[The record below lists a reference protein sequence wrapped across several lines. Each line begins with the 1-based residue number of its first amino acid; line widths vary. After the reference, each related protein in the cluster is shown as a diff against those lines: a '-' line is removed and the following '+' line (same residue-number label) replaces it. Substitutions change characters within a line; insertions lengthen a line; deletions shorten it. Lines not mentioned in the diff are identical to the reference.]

1 MHRVTLY
8 PYYISIS
15 SEDGSCLM
23 DAIVEAG
30 IPINAVCG
38 GKGECGKCK
47 VYVKE
52 SIPESTLQSLLKGDY
67 SNLEFQLTCQ
77 TTVDSNIEVF
87 IPPASVTEK
96 MKVLT
101 MCEDTDLG
109 KIDPL
114 LVKYHLELPP
124 PTLDDNI
131 SDIERI
137 KRELRNQNIKLSHVS
152 LDRIQYLGK
161 TLRDA
166 NWDITLS
173 LSLRDSGYE
182 LTEIESGDTTVENLG
197 LAVDLGTTTIAANL
211 LDLNTGEVVS
221 SAADYNKQM
230 IHGEDVLTRI
240 DFSGDAKGLRT
251 MQGLAVK
258 TINSL
263 IGKLGKDPDKI
274 RAMVIAGNTVMT
286 HLLYGIYPRFIKLEP
301 YIPVLNT
308 MPLIY
313 AKELGIR
320 INNRAIL
327 HSLPSRA
334 GYVGG
339 DITADILAT
348 RMYEKSEISIMIDV
362 GTNGEV
368 VVGNKDWLVGCAC
381 SAGPAFEGGEVE
393 SGMRATTGAIEQ
405 IDINPGSG
413 PDYKTI
419 GNVAPVGI
427 CGSGLIDLLA
437 ELFTHNLIDRK
448 GNLQQEV
455 DPRRI
460 RKGNEG
466 AEYVVVEKSATG
478 NSTDIVITEI
488 DIQSIIRSKAAV
500 YAATALLLRTVNMDF
515 DDMDKIY
522 IAGGF
527 GNYIDLRKAIL
538 LGLLPDMSVDKFVFI
553 GNGSLTGAKTVL
565 LSRDMKEQAAD
576 INKKLT
582 YVELSVNKDFFDE
595 FSSASFIP
603 HTDLE
608 QFPSVKKIITV
619 LKENC
624 NTVINVP

>member
-1 MHRVTLY
+1 
-8 PYYISIS
+8 
-15 SEDGSCLM
+15 M

-308 MPLIY
+308 MPL
-313 AKELGIR
+313 
-320 INNRAIL
+320 
-327 HSLPSRA
+327 
-334 GYVGG
+334 
-339 DITADILAT
+339 
-348 RMYEKSEISIMIDV
+348 
-362 GTNGEV
+362 
-368 VVGNKDWLVGCAC
+368 
-381 SAGPAFEGGEVE
+381 
-393 SGMRATTGAIEQ
+393 
-405 IDINPGSG
+405 
-413 PDYKTI
+413 
-419 GNVAPVGI
+419 
-427 CGSGLIDLLA
+427 
-437 ELFTHNLIDRK
+437 
-448 GNLQQEV
+448 
-455 DPRRI
+455 
-460 RKGNEG
+460 
-466 AEYVVVEKSATG
+466 
-478 NSTDIVITEI
+478 
-488 DIQSIIRSKAAV
+488 
-500 YAATALLLRTVNMDF
+500 
-515 DDMDKIY
+515 
-522 IAGGF
+522 
-527 GNYIDLRKAIL
+527 
-538 LGLLPDMSVDKFVFI
+538 
-553 GNGSLTGAKTVL
+553 
-565 LSRDMKEQAAD
+565 
-576 INKKLT
+576 
-582 YVELSVNKDFFDE
+582 
-595 FSSASFIP
+595 
-603 HTDLE
+603 
-608 QFPSVKKIITV
+608 
-619 LKENC
+619 
-624 NTVINVP
+624 

>member
-1 MHRVTLY
+1 
-8 PYYISIS
+8 
-15 SEDGSCLM
+15 M

>member
-1 MHRVTLY
+1 
-8 PYYISIS
+8 
-15 SEDGSCLM
+15 
-23 DAIVEAG
+23 
-30 IPINAVCG
+30 
-38 GKGECGKCK
+38 
-47 VYVKE
+47 
-52 SIPESTLQSLLKGDY
+52 
-67 SNLEFQLTCQ
+67 
-77 TTVDSNIEVF
+77 
-87 IPPASVTEK
+87 
-96 MKVLT
+96 
-101 MCEDTDLG
+101 
-109 KIDPL
+109 
-114 LVKYHLELPP
+114 
-124 PTLDDNI
+124 
-131 SDIERI
+131 
-137 KRELRNQNIKLSHVS
+137 
-152 LDRIQYLGK
+152 
-161 TLRDA
+161 
-166 NWDITLS
+166 
-173 LSLRDSGYE
+173 
-182 LTEIESGDTTVENLG
+182 
-197 LAVDLGTTTIAANL
+197 
-211 LDLNTGEVVS
+211 
-221 SAADYNKQM
+221 
-230 IHGEDVLTRI
+230 
-240 DFSGDAKGLRT
+240 
-251 MQGLAVK
+251 
-258 TINSL
+258 
-263 IGKLGKDPDKI
+263 
-274 RAMVIAGNTVMT
+274 
-286 HLLYGIYPRFIKLEP
+286 
-301 YIPVLNT
+301 
-308 MPLIY
+308 PLIY

>member
-1 MHRVTLY
+1 
-8 PYYISIS
+8 
-15 SEDGSCLM
+15 M

-47 VYVKE
+47 VYAKE
-52 SIPESTLQSLLKGDY
+52 SIPETILQSLLKEDY
-67 SNLEFQLTCQ
+67 SGIEFQLACQ
-77 TTVDSNIEVF
+77 TTVNSAIEVF
-87 IPPASVTEK
+87 IPPSSVTEK

-101 MCEDTDLG
+101 RSEDPELAV
-109 KIDPL
+109 IDPL
-114 LVKYHLELPP
+114 LVKYHTRLPP

-131 SDIERI
+131 SDVERI
-137 KRELRNQNIKLSHVS
+137 KRELRNQNVRMTHVS
-152 LDRIQYLGK
+152 LDRIQFLGR

-166 NWDITLS
+166 NWDVTLS
-173 LSLRDSGYE
+173 LSLRDTGYE
-182 LTEIESGDTTVENLG
+182 LTDIESGDTSRENLG
-197 LAVDLGTTTIAANL
+197 LAVDLGTTTIVANL
-211 LDLNTGEVVS
+211 VDLNRGKVVG

-230 IHGEDVLTRI
+230 VHGEDVLTRI
-240 DFSGDAKGLRT
+240 DFSADANGLRT

-263 IGKLGKDPDKI
+263 IGRLVKPPELI
-274 RAMVIAGNTVMT
+274 RSMVIAGNTIMT

-301 YIPVLNT
+301 YIPVSNT

-313 AKELGIR
+313 AKELGISV
-320 INNRAIL
+320 NNRAIL

-362 GTNGEV
+362 GTNGEI
-368 VVGNKDWLVGCAC
+368 VVGNRDWLVGCAC

-405 IDINPGSG
+405 IDINPTGL
-413 PDYKTI
+413 DYKTI

-427 CGSGLIDLLA
+427 CGTGLIDLLA
-437 ELFTHNLIDRK
+437 ELFTRNLIDRK
-448 GNLQQEV
+448 GNLQQEM
-455 DPRRI
+455 DPCRI
-460 RKGNEG
+460 RKGNDG
-466 AEYVVVEKSATG
+466 PEYVVVEKGATG
-478 NSTDIVITEI
+478 NNTDIVITEI

-553 GNGSLTGAKTVL
+553 GNGSLTGARTVL
-565 LSRDMKEQAAD
+565 LSGEMKERAAE

-582 YVELSVNKDFFDE
+582 YVELSVNRDFFDE

-608 QFPSVKKIITV
+608 RFPSVKKIITV
-619 LKENC
+619 LKENPDTGI
-624 NTVINVP
+624 TVS

>member
-1 MHRVTLY
+1 
-8 PYYISIS
+8 
-15 SEDGSCLM
+15 M

-38 GKGECGKCK
+38 GMGECGKCR

-52 SIPESTLQSLLKGDY
+52 SINEGVLESVLKGDY
-67 SNLEFQLTCQ
+67 SKIEFQLACQ
-77 TTVDSNIEVF
+77 TTVDSTIEVF
-87 IPPASVTEK
+87 IPPSSVTEK

-101 MCEDTDLG
+101 RCEDSYHE

-114 LVKYHLELPP
+114 LIKYHIQLPS

-137 KRELRNQNIKLSHVS
+137 KRELRSRKIQLSHIS

-161 TLRDA
+161 KLRDA

-173 LSLRDSGYE
+173 LSRRDPGYE
-182 LTEIESGDTTVENLG
+182 LIDIESGDMSGEYLG
-197 LAVDLGTTTIAANL
+197 LAVDLGTTTIVANL
-211 LDLNTGEVVS
+211 VDLGTGEIVG

-230 IHGEDVLTRI
+230 VHGEDVLTRI
-240 DFSGDAKGLRT
+240 DFSADAKGLRT

-263 IGKLGKDPDKI
+263 IGKLGIAPEKI
-274 RAMVIAGNTVMT
+274 RSMVIAGNTVMT

-301 YIPVLNT
+301 YIPVSNT
-308 MPLIY
+308 MPLVY
-313 AKELGIR
+313 ARELGIKV
-320 INNRAIL
+320 NNRAIL

-339 DITADILAT
+339 DITADIIAA

-381 SAGPAFEGGEVE
+381 SAGPAFEGGEVD

-405 IDINPGSG
+405 IDINPSG
-413 PDYKTI
+413 DSDYKTI
-419 GNVAPVGI
+419 GNVPPVGI

-448 GNLQQEV
+448 GNLQKEV
-455 DPRRI
+455 NPQRI
-460 RKGNEG
+460 RNGNDGLEF
-466 AEYVVVEKSATG
+466 VVVEKGSTG
-478 NSTDIVITEI
+478 NNTDIVITEI

-500 YAATALLLRTVNMDF
+500 YAATALLLKTVNLDF

-565 LSRDMKEQAAD
+565 LSCEMMDRAAE

-608 QFPSVKKIITV
+608 RFPSVKKIVTV
-619 LKENC
+619 LKENSD
-624 NTVINVP
+624 NIIIIS

>member
-1 MHRVTLY
+1 
-8 PYYISIS
+8 
-15 SEDGSCLM
+15 M

-47 VYVKE
+47 VYVKK
-52 SIPESTLQSLLKGDY
+52 SIPEIILQSLLKGDY
-67 SNLEFQLTCQ
+67 SEIEFQLTCQ
-77 TTVDSNIEVF
+77 TTVDSDIEVF

-101 MCEDTDLG
+101 RCKDTDLV

-114 LVKYHLELPP
+114 LVKKHLQLPSP
-124 PTLDDNI
+124 SLDDNI

-137 KRELRNQNIKLSHVS
+137 KRELRSQNVRMTHVS

-182 LTEIESGDTTVENLG
+182 LTDIESGDSTGDNLG
-197 LAVDLGTTTIAANL
+197 LAVDLGTTTIVANL
-211 LDLNTGEVVS
+211 VDLNTGKVVGS
-221 SAADYNKQM
+221 VADYNKQM

-240 DFSGDAKGLRT
+240 DFSADAKGLQT

-263 IGKLGKDPDKI
+263 IGKLGIDPEKI
-274 RAMVIAGNTVMT
+274 RSLVIAGNTVMT

-313 AKELGIR
+313 ARELGIKV
-320 INNRAIL
+320 NNRAIL

-339 DITADILAT
+339 DITADILAA

-368 VVGNKDWLVGCAC
+368 VVGNKDWLVCCAC
-381 SAGPAFEGGEVE
+381 SAGPAFEGGEVD

-405 IDINPGSG
+405 IDINPSG
-413 PDYKTI
+413 EPDYKTI

-437 ELFTHNLIDRK
+437 ELFTQNLIDRK
-448 GNLQQEV
+448 GNLQQEM
-455 DPRRI
+455 DPRRN
-460 RKGNEG
+460 RNGNDG
-466 AEYVVVEKSATG
+466 AEYVVVEKGATG
-478 NSTDIVITEI
+478 NNTDIVITEV

-500 YAATALLLRTVNMDF
+500 YAATALLLRTVNLDF

-553 GNGSLTGAKTVL
+553 GNGSLTGARTVL
-565 LSRDMKEQAAD
+565 LSSEMKERAAE

-608 QFPSVKKIITV
+608 RFPSVKKIITV
-619 LKENC
+619 LKENS
-624 NTVINVP
+624 NPV